1 MLDKVQNS
9 RSHVYIFQNRK
20 IMVYIK
26 YVGMFTISPYTKFPI
41 PNSDGLIV
49 LLCKLRKFFMLAMFL
64 AYIQAIIHISP
75 RSTNIIF
82 RHDIKWFFCLS
93 HLSSPGV
100 RHFVITDRRKL
111 WNKHGVTTTSRELIC
126 LLSFVRSDERA
137 ENFNYGAKKKTN

>member
-1 MLDKVQNS
+1 
-9 RSHVYIFQNRK
+9 
-20 IMVYIK
+20 MVYIK

-82 RHDIKWFFCLS
+82 RHDIKWFFGSRTSQVPASAILLLLIVESCGTNMAL
-93 HLSSPGV
+93 
-100 RHFVITDRRKL
+100 RRPQA
-111 WNKHGVTTTSRELIC
+111 S
-126 LLSFVRSDERA
+126 
-137 ENFNYGAKKKTN
+137 